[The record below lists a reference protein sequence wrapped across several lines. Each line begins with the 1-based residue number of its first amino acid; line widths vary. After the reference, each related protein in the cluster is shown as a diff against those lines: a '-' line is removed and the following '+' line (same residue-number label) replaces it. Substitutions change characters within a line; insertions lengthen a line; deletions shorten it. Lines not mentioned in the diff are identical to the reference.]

1 MRRDVI
7 SDIAPFFMRS
17 YTTCERLFQDGG
29 PFYHVCTK
37 GAETDIYF
45 RNEEE
50 MNLALN
56 VIALA
61 VFTTGCRLLAFA
73 VMSNHFHFVIEGPVE
88 ACVAFFE
95 EFKSRLCKVLPSASA
110 REEARQCIVNYIKIE
125 DLAQLRTE
133 ISYVVRNPFVA
144 NRNVNMFSYPWCSGY
159 LYFNGNESRMREGE
173 ELSKKSIDYR
183 RVWMHSRSADVSPG
197 LKVLDGVAM
206 PCCFVDYRRTES
218 FFEDARDFQHC
229 LLKNVESQVVI
240 AKRLGESVSLD
251 DYDLRSIMFQ
261 KCNTEFRVS
270 GPKELNNA
278 DFVTLAKTLKY
289 EYGASNAQLARILNR
304 PAYLIDQIFPLS
316 AKTQ

>member
-1 MRRDVI
+1 MRYYD
-7 SDIAPFFMRS
+7 
-17 YTTCERLFQDGG
+17 TCERLFQDGG

-61 VFTTGCRLLAFA
+61 VFATGCRLLAFA

-88 ACVAFFE
+88 VCVSFFE

-110 REEARQCIVNYIKIE
+110 REEARKCTVSYIRIE
-125 DLAQLRTE
+125 DLAQLRAE
-133 ISYVVRNPFVA
+133 IAYVIRNPFVA

-159 LYFNGNESRMREGE
+159 LCFNGTRSLMREGE
-173 ELSKKSIDYR
+173 QLCKKSIDYR
-183 RVWMHSRSADVSPG
+183 RSFMRSRSAEVNPEIV
-197 LKVLDGVAM
+197 LLDGVAM
-206 PCCFVDYRRTES
+206 PSCFVDYRRTES

-240 AKRLGESVSLD
+240 AKRIGETVSLD
-251 DYDLRSIMFQ
+251 DYELRSVMFQ
-261 KCNTEFRVS
+261 KCNTDYRVS
-270 GPKELNNA
+270 SPKELNNA
-278 DFVTLAKTLKY
+278 DFVMLAKTLKY
-289 EYGASNAQLARILNR
+289 EYGASNAQLARILNK
-304 PAYLIDQIFPLS
+304 PSYLIDQIFPLS
-316 AKTQ
+316 AKTK